1 MLNFQSYDNSSS
13 KERGAAMVEAAIVLP
28 LFLAIMFFSIR
39 ALIVCYHF
47 LQFQHEVSEITR
59 QAFVLN
65 ASQRGN
71 LSWQNY
77 LVNKI
82 DSRASQIG
90 LTTQTPASQA
100 TVQFSNCSVADWSCS
115 ATATMGD
122 IFSITIN
129 ITEPVINYG
138 SLAGISWQN
147 IPLSTKSIAFVQQP
161 ESE

>member
-1 MLNFQSYDNSSS
+1 MLQIRPYTTGSS
-13 KERGAAMVEAAIVLP
+13 KEQGAAMVEAAIVLP
-28 LFLAIMFFSIR
+28 LFLAIMLISLR

-65 ASQRGN
+65 SSQRGN
-71 LSWQNY
+71 LTWQNY
-77 LVNKI
+77 LVNQI
-82 DSRASQIG
+82 NSRASQIG
-90 LTTQTPASQA
+90 LFTQTPASQA
-100 TVQFSNCSVADWSCS
+100 IVQFSNCSVADWSCS

-129 ITEPVINYG
+129 ITEPVINNG